1 MMMRKVYTTPAHFT
15 MLLLKFFNLLLIFL
29 SRPYLARNR
38 CRYVGLAGGGFLDCG
53 LFWAG
58 CWGASGPLFKVD
70 HWLGDFPRF
79 GPVSGSFLGASGPL
93 FKVDHWLG
101 DFPGFC
107 PVSGSFLGASGPLF
121 KVDHWLGTFP
131 GFRPVSGEFLGA
143 SGPLSKVVHW
153 LGDFPRF
160 GPVSG
165 SFLGAS
171 GPLFRVVHWLG
182 IPSQLLPCFLRVLRK
197 LRVFPSYCSE
207 LLGGFA
213 G

>member
-29 SRPYLARNR
+29 SRPYVARNR
-38 CRYVGLAGGGFLDCG
+38 CRFGQLAGGGFLDCG

-70 HWLGDFPRF
+70 
-79 GPVSGSFLGASGPL
+79 
-93 FKVDHWLG
+93 
-101 DFPGFC
+101 
-107 PVSGSFLGASGPLF
+107 
-121 KVDHWLGTFP
+121 
-131 GFRPVSGEFLGA
+131 
-143 SGPLSKVVHW
+143 HW